1 MAGLLT
7 PRQRLLY
14 AAHTAISA
22 GLVWLG
28 YRLTHGGN

>member
-1 MAGLLT
+1 MGRLLT
-7 PRQRLLY
+7 NRQRLLY

-28 YRLTHGGN
+28 HHLWGTS